1 MSVENLSE
9 RAAELRSALHEHIYR
24 YNVLSDPI
32 ITDAEYDALLNE
44 LRELEL
50 EHPELVTSDSPTQRV
65 GSDLSSDL
73 PKVRHPRP
81 ILSLSNAYNEDDI
94 RAWRQR
100 IGRLLPEDAQLEYV
114 VEPKFDGLTVVLTYE
129 NSVLTNGATRGNGDI
144 GDDVTLNIRT
154 VRTVPLRVPVSA
166 NGPDV
171 PSRLVVRGEVL
182 FLKQDFEALNARLRD
197 EGLTLFANARNTA
210 SGALKQKDARIT
222 ASRPLTMYCYSIV
235 DADGMVPDTQWK
247 SLSYLRDLGFLTA
260 DEVMRRFDNLD
271 DAIAF
276 VLGYAEHRHD
286 LPFEID
292 GLVIKVNHLAT
303 ASELGVVGKDPRGAI
318 AYKFPAEEAT
328 TKLRDVVWN
337 VGRTGVLTP
346 NAVLDPVPIG
356 GVVVKQASLH
366 NYDLIV
372 GKDIRVGDSVIVK
385 RSGDVIPYV
394 VGPILPART
403 GDEQPVA
410 APDICPVCGSLVA
423 RDEDEVAL
431 YCTNPACPERIARNV
446 EYFVSRGAMD
456 IDGLGERG
464 VRLLLDL
471 GLIGDEAD
479 VFLLKPEDLLPLE
492 GFGEKRVSNLMAS
505 IDKAKD
511 RPLARLIAALGIR
524 GVGTTTAEVL
534 VEHYRSLDALAA
546 AGTEE
551 LEDVEGVGPRTALSL
566 TEWFGEPRNKT
577 LIEKLRG
584 AGVRLVAE
592 TTARASASDKLTGLT
607 FVLTGTLPTLTRTEA
622 SDLIQRHGGKVTD
635 SVSKKTS
642 YVVAGDSPG
651 SKLDKARKLGVPVLD
666 ETALMEL
673 AGAE

>member
-1 MSVENLSE
+1 M
-9 RAAELRSALHEHIYR
+9 
-24 YNVLSDPI
+24 
-32 ITDAEYDALLNE
+32 
-44 LRELEL
+44 
-50 EHPELVTSDSPTQRV
+50 
-65 GSDLSSDL
+65 
-73 PKVRHPRP
+73 
-81 ILSLSNAYNEDDI
+81 SLSNAYNEDDI